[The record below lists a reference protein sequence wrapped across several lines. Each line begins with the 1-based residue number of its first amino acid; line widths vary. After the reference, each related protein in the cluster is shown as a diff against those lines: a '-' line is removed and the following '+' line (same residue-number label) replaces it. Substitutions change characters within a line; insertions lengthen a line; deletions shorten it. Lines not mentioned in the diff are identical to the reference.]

1 MAAPEYVPIPP
12 TERPRTYTSPQHVP
26 EPWTRHR
33 PGDLAGRQPRAP
45 YLGFP
50 GPDQGYG
57 LVLANRFRDRLQ
69 LTPGESADDA
79 VTGCLGIGLRRA
91 SMFGRAPAVHD
102 FTIAYTI
109 SGFLDPAL
117 PAELA
122 ALRRPKFEGLA
133 NTLHHYAEL
142 RDLVDGIPEPTLR
155 LPHQQVLADYPAK
168 WRELLG
174 LQ

>member
-1 MAAPEYVPIPP
+1 MAAPEYVPTRPAD
-12 TERPRTYTSPQHVP
+12 RPRTYTSPAHVP
-26 EPWTRHR
+26 EPWKPER
-33 PGDLAGRQPRAP
+33 PGDLAGRQPRGP
-45 YLGFP
+45 QLGFP

-57 LVLANRFRDRLQ
+57 LLVANRFRDRLQ

-91 SMFGRAPAVHD
+91 SMFGRAPVVHD

-109 SGFLDPAL
+109 WGFLDPAP
-117 PAELA
+117 PADLV
-122 ALRRPKFEGLA
+122 ALRRSKFEGLA

-142 RDLVDGIPEPTLR
+142 RGLVDSIPEATLR
-155 LPHQQVLADYPAK
+155 HLHQQVLADYPAR

-174 LQ
+174 V

>member
-1 MAAPEYVPIPP
+1 MAAPEYVPIRP
-12 TERPRTYTSPQHVP
+12 TERPRTYTSPAHVP
-26 EPWTRHR
+26 EPWTSDR
-33 PGDLAGRQPRAP
+33 PGDLSGRQPRAP
-45 YLGFP
+45 QLGFP
-50 GPDQGYG
+50 GPDQGFG

-79 VTGCLGIGLRRA
+79 VTGSLGIGLRRA

-102 FTIAYTI
+102 FTVASTI
-109 SGFLDPAL
+109 WGFLDPAP
-117 PAELA
+117 PAELV

-142 RDLVDGIPEPTLR
+142 RDLVDSIPEETLR
-155 LPHQQVLADYPAK
+155 RPHQQVLADYPAR
-168 WRELLG
+168 WRELIG